1 VKASRVVLRALGGAL
16 AVLSLAGCGALTE
29 LAGGVVGGVAGGV
42 GGVASAART
51 VIAPPPATLAPITV
65 EVVAPAPLQA
75 LLLQHLDVVRLAEL
89 ARGESVSD
97 SELTRLLDAA
107 PAQVTALSRTEGYFS
122 PTLRIQRLP
131 PAAEGLPQ
139 RVRLEVD
146 PGPRAVISQLR
157 LEVEGPLARE
167 VAAGDARA
175 MQVLQSLR
183 AGFGLKPGMP
193 FRNETWVDAKGAA
206 LARLRSAG
214 HAAAQWSTSA
224 ADVDVE
230 RAGVS
235 LTLVADAGP
244 LFRSGPFEV
253 EGTRLHDP
261 RTVTSLAGFSPG
273 AVLTEAL
280 LLDFQERL
288 QKSGLFDRA
297 SVSFEPD
304 PARADAAPVR
314 VRVDE
319 AARHQLVLGLGIS
332 ANTGPRA
339 TVEHIDRRLFGLPAR
354 SRNKAEWGRSRQAWD
369 GELSTHADADLY
381 RWIAG
386 GTLERLESDV
396 DVVLTQRL
404 RAGRAQDG
412 LRIDRLFF
420 VEADRSSTRTSAGP
434 LESLAYTGNF
444 HWSWR
449 DLDSPVLPTQG
460 LTASVQ
466 LALGHARDGDSGL
479 NGSFGRAWGRLELY
493 RPLGAGWYGQA
504 RVEAGSVFAPEGL
517 AVPDGLRFRAGGDDS
532 VRGYAYRSLGP
543 TTASGVGSGDA
554 LLTASVEL
562 ARPLSASLPQWWGAV
577 FVDAGNA
584 ADSLGSLRPVVGSGV
599 GVRWR
604 SPVGPLRLD
613 LAYGEAVRRTRI
625 HFSVGIAF

>member
-1 VKASRVVLRALGGAL
+1 MNAAHVALRAAGASF
-16 AVLSLAGCGALTE
+16 AVSLLAGCGALTE

-51 VIAPPPATLAPITV
+51 VIAPPPATLAPIAV
-65 EVVAPAPLQA
+65 EVVAPAPLKA
-75 LLLQHLDVVRLAEL
+75 LLLQHLDVVRLAEV
-89 ARGESVSD
+89 ARGESISD
-97 SELTRLLDAA
+97 SELTRLLEAA
-107 PAQVTALSRTEGYFS
+107 PAQVTALSRTEGFFS

-131 PAAEGLPQ
+131 PAADDQPQ

-146 PGPRAVISQLR
+146 PGPRAVVSQLR
-157 LEVEGPLARE
+157 LEVDGPIARE
-167 VAAGDARA
+167 VAAGDPRA
-175 MQVLQSLR
+175 TQLLQALQ
-183 AGFGLKPGMP
+183 AGFTLKTGMP
-193 FRNETWVDAKGAA
+193 FRNEAWVDAKGAA
-206 LARLRSAG
+206 LARLRAAG
-214 HAAAQWSTSA
+214 HAAAQWTTSA

-230 RAGVS
+230 RASVT

-244 LFRSGPFEV
+244 LFRGGDFEV
-253 EGTRLHDP
+253 EGTRLHD
-261 RTVTSLAGFSPG
+261 RGTVTALAGFARG
-273 AVLTEAL
+273 AVLTEAV
-280 LLDFQERL
+280 LLDFQDRL
-288 QKSGLFDRA
+288 QKSGLYDRA

-304 PARADAAPVR
+304 PAQAQAVPVR
-314 VRVDE
+314 VRVVE
-319 AARHQLVLGLGIS
+319 ASQHQLVLGLGIS

-386 GTLERLESDV
+386 GTLERLESNV
-396 DVVLTQRL
+396 DVVLTRRL

-412 LRIDRLFF
+412 LRIDRLYF
-420 VEADRSSTRTSAGP
+420 VEADRSSARASAVTQ
-434 LESLAYTGNF
+434 ESLAYTGNF

-449 DLDSPVLPTQG
+449 DLDSPVLPTEG

-466 LALGHARDGDSGL
+466 LALGHARDGASGL
-479 NGSFGRAWGRLELY
+479 NGSFSRAWGRLEFY

-504 RVEAGSVFAPEGL
+504 RVEAGTVFAPGGL
-517 AVPDGLRFRAGGDDS
+517 AVPESLRFRAGGDDS

-543 TTASGVGSGDA
+543 TTAGVVGSGDA

-577 FVDAGNA
+577 FLDAGNA
-584 ADSLGSLRPVVGSGV
+584 ADSLGGMRPVLGSGL

-613 LAYGEAVRRTRI
+613 LAYGEAVRRARV

>member
-1 VKASRVVLRALGGAL
+1 MSRRGLRAA
-16 AVLSLAGCGALTE
+16 ACLSTVMLLAGCGALTE

-51 VIAPPPATLAPITV
+51 VIAPTPATLAPIAV

-75 LLLQHLDVVRLAEL
+75 LLQQHLDVVRLAEV
-89 ARGESVSD
+89 ARGESISD
-97 SELTRLLDAA
+97 SELTRLLEAA

-122 PTLRIQRLP
+122 PTLRVQRLP
-131 PAAEGLPQ
+131 PAAEGAPQ

-146 PGPRAVISQLR
+146 PGPRAVVSQVRIDVQGR
-157 LEVEGPLARE
+157 LADE
-167 VAAGDARA
+167 VAAGDPRA
-175 MQVLQSLR
+175 TQLVQSLR
-183 AGFGLKPGMP
+183 AGFALKPGLA
-193 FRNETWVDAKGAA
+193 FRNEVWVDAKGAA
-206 LARLRSAG
+206 LARLRAAG

-230 RAGVS
+230 RASVM

-244 LFRSGPFEV
+244 LFRSGDFEV
-253 EGTRLHDP
+253 EGTTLHG
-261 RTVTSLAGFSPG
+261 RQTVTALAGFPRG
-273 AVLTEAL
+273 AVLTEAV

-304 PARADAAPVR
+304 PARADAVPVR
-314 VRVDE
+314 VQVEE
-319 AARHQLVLGLGIS
+319 AAQHQLVLGLGIS

-339 TVEHIDRRLFGLPAR
+339 TVEHIDRRLFGLAAR

-369 GELSTHADADLY
+369 GELSTHADAELY
-381 RWIAG
+381 RWITG
-386 GTLERLESDV
+386 STLERLESEV

-404 RAGRAQDG
+404 RVGRAQDG
-412 LRIDRLFF
+412 LRIDRLYF
-420 VEADRSSTRTSAGP
+420 VEADRSSTRTSAATQ
-434 LESLAYTGNF
+434 ESLAYTGNF

-449 DLDSPVLPTQG
+449 DLDSPVLPTEG

-466 LALGHARDGDSGL
+466 LALGHARDGASGL
-479 NGSFGRAWGRLELY
+479 NGSFSRARGRLEFY

-504 RVEAGSVFAPEGL
+504 RVEAGSVFAPKGIE
-517 AVPDGLRFRAGGDDS
+517 VPDGLRFRAGGDDS

-543 TTASGVGSGDA
+543 TTGGVVGSGDA

-562 ARPLSASLPQWWGAV
+562 ARPLSAALPQWWGAV

-584 ADSLGSLRPVVGSGV
+584 ADSLGGLRPVVGSGI

-613 LAYGEAVRRTRI
+613 LAYGEAVRRTRV